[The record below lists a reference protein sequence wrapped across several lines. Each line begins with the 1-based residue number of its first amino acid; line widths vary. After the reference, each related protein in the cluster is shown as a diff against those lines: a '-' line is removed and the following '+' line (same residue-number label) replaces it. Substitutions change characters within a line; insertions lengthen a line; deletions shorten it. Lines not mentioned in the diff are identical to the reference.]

1 MKIVEKNVGKKIDYE
16 LTGTKLDFADGALR
30 IDLARYQRDD
40 AVTMDI
46 MVDNEGYL
54 TTGKGR
60 YYAAPVEIPA
70 IQYEEKVQAASEVT
84 EGEDNENN
92 RDEIIRTPLPIN
104 TDDVVLYLF
113 AIDGIVIH

>member
-1 MKIVEKNVGKKIDYE
+1 M
-16 LTGTKLDFADGALR
+16 
-30 IDLARYQRDD
+30 
-40 AVTMDI
+40 
-46 MVDNEGYL
+46 
-54 TTGKGR
+54 
-60 YYAAPVEIPA
+60 
-70 IQYEEKVQAASEVT
+70 